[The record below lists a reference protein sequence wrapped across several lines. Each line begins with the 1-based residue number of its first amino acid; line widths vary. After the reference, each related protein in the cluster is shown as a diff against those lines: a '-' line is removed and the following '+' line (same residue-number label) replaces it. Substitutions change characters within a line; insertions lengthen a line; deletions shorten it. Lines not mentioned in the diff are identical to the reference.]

1 MEVTEDNVVRGVV
14 NTLNDGTRRLDPA
27 DASRLYDFRRE
38 AVRRV
43 SAQHVGGGVLAWT
56 QDHRWAPAL
65 MLGALVIA
73 AWFGLR
79 GGLVGAPAP
88 APVPDNA
95 IDVLLLTD
103 AVPPQAFAD
112 WSLVTRENVTG
123 AVCFDQR

>member
-14 NTLNDGTRRLDPA
+14 NTLNDGTQRLDPGV
-27 DASRLYDFRRE
+27 ASRLYDLRRE

-73 AWFGLR
+73 ALFGLSHT
-79 GGLVGAPAP
+79 PAP
-88 APVPDNA
+88 SSVPDNA

-123 AVCFDQR
+123 TVCFDQR

>member
-14 NTLNDGTRRLDPA
+14 NTLNEGTRSLDPA
-27 DASRLYDFRRE
+27 VASRLYDLRRE

-43 SAQHVGGGVLAWT
+43 SAHHVGGGVLAWA

-65 MLGALVIA
+65 LFSGLLVA
-73 AWFGLR
+73 AWFVLMR
-79 GGLVGAPAP
+79 SPTPAS
-88 APVPDNA
+88 VPDNT

-112 WSLVTRENVTG
+112 WSLVTRESITG
-123 AVCFDQR
+123 PVCFDQR